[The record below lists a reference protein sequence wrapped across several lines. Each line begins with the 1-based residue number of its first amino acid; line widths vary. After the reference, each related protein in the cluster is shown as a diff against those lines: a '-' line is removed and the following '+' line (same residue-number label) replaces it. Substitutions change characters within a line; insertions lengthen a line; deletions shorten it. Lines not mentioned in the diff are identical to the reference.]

1 MTNPGQ
7 YLRTNATASVSPEIK
22 EQQSRLYSYAV
33 NESRLAFEQ
42 AVRDDPNRPGTPL
55 ELEPP
60 NTAAIPY
67 DSSIHFTFLPPL
79 LTPGIRV
86 PKLGALNLMIFNDEL
101 ASTLSVSGKLLIE
114 VSEGMRQQV
123 DRESNEPYS
132 DEQLSLIEA
141 VGFAF
146 DAKHAQVCSSGNC
159 QRTQGIQWCEG
170 CPAEHYYC
178 PDCASG
184 ELACIRRCCYKCL
197 Q

>member
-1 MTNPGQ
+1 VHLGELHSKKKPH
-7 YLRTNATASVSPEIK
+7 
-22 EQQSRLYSYAV
+22 RLYR
-33 NESRLAFEQ
+33 SR
-42 AVRDDPNRPGTPL
+42 R
-55 ELEPP
+55 
-60 NTAAIPY
+60 
-67 DSSIHFTFLPPL
+67 FLL
-79 LTPGIRV
+79 V
-86 PKLGALNLMIFNDEL
+86 LMRR
-101 ASTLSVSGKLLIE
+101 A
-114 VSEGMRQQV
+114 SEGMRQQV

-146 DAKHAQVCSSGNC
+146 DARHAQVCSSGYC

-170 CPAEHYYC
+170 CPAPHYYC